1 MAAIEGIEG
10 LSAEALDYQISLGG
24 RFVVYSYAISVLVM
38 SFRRSSNV
46 QFVRSDENAALRGL
60 PYTLLAALLG
70 WWGIPW
76 GPIFTVQALATNLGG
91 RQRRDAGGRLDAEGS
106 DELARR
112 GRLGVDTRGRAAPRA
127 RPRSTMPSVTSA
139 Q

>member
-46 QFVRSDENAALRGL
+46 PFVRSDENAALRGL

-76 GPIFTVQALATNLGG
+76 ATRQHPAIRGASPRLA
-91 RQRRDAGGRLDAEGS
+91 
-106 DELARR
+106 ARS
-112 GRLGVDTRGRAAPRA
+112 
-127 RPRSTMPSVTSA
+127 RPA